1 MTDTLIR
8 DAIRA
13 LAGGGAGVPS
23 SVRIDGRRRR
33 PR

>member
-13 LAGGGAGVPS
+13 LAGGGGVPS